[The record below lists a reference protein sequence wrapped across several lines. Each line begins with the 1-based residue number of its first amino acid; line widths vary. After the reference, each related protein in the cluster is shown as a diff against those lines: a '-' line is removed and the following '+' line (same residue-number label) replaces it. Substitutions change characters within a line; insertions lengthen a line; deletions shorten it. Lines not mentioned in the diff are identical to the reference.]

1 MSALE
6 VAHAVLLAAASA
18 LAVPA
23 LVQAVQCLLGS
34 AAWRD
39 RRLPATGRPL
49 RLAVLIP
56 AHDEAAGI
64 GATIANVQPQLLA
77 GDRLLVIADNCAD
90 DTAAVARQAASQIGG
105 PAAFEVIERHDA
117 NRRGKGF
124 ALASGRAQL
133 LADPPDVVVCIDADC
148 RVVRGSVRELAA
160 WAAATGRPVQAD
172 YLLAA
177 NDEGTPLGAL
187 SAFAVLVRNRVRPRG
202 MARLGAP
209 CQITGSGMA
218 LPWERTAALDRLGGD
233 IVEDLVLGIEAALA
247 GHPPIACPEVQV
259 RSVLPAQDR
268 DALRQRRRWEHGQL
282 GTALAFAPRLLM
294 AGLRRRRPSLVA
306 MALDLLVPPLALLV
320 ALLAALALA
329 GLGVS
334 LAGAPASAA
343 IVAGSGLVLVAVGTF
358 AAWTAHARALL
369 PWPVLLRVPF
379 YVAWKLPLYAGFLRR
394 RERTWQRTRRD
405 GDTRPG

>member
-6 VAHAVLLAAASA
+6 VAHTVLLAVASA
-18 LAVPA
+18 LVVPA
-23 LVQAVQCLLGS
+23 LVHAVQCLLGS

-39 RRLPATGRPL
+39 RRPAATGRPL

-64 GATIANVQPQLLA
+64 GATIANVLPQLLA
-77 GDRLLVIADNCAD
+77 GDRLLVIADNCSD
-90 DTAAVARQAASQIGG
+90 DTAAVARQAAGQIGG
-105 PAAFEVIERHDA
+105 LATFEAIERRDA
-117 NRRGKGF
+117 SRRGKGF
-124 ALASGRAQL
+124 ALACGRAQL

-148 RVVRGSVRELAA
+148 RIVRGSVRELAA

-247 GHPPIACPEVQV
+247 GYPPIACPEVHV

-282 GTALAFAPRLLM
+282 GTALAFAPRLLI
-294 AGLRRRRPSLVA
+294 AGLRRRRPALVA

-320 ALLAALALA
+320 ALLGATALA
-329 GLGVS
+329 GCGLAAAGV
-334 LAGAPASAA
+334 PATAAA
-343 IVAGSGLVLVAVGTF
+343 IAASGLTAVAVGTF
-358 AAWTAHARALL
+358 IAWASHARALL
-369 PWPVLLRVPF
+369 PWHVLLRVPF
-379 YVAWKLPLYAGFLRR
+379 YVAWKLPLYLGFLRG
-394 RERTWQRTRRD
+394 RERSWHRTRRD
-405 GDTRPG
+405 GDTRSE